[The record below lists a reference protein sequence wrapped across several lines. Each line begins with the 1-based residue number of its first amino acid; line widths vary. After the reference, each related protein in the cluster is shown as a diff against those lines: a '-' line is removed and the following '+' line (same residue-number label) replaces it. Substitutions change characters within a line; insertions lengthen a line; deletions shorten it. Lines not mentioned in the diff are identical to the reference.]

1 MQSILNRA
9 RNRATPPSV
18 LVLVAVALAVLPACG
33 AGNTGDVGDSLG
45 VESSNLTGV
54 PAAPSNLLA
63 AGVSASEIDLAWND
77 NSTNETGFK
86 VERATNHLGPFTQ
99 ITVTPANATT
109 YADRGLAVSTTY
121 YYRVR
126 ATNSSGNSTYSNTA
140 YATTPAWT
148 GQPDT
153 AGGSAYYGYT
163 VASAGDVNGDGY
175 ADVAIGAYH
184 YNGAAGKSVGKVY
197 VYLGERAGLSSTP
210 SWSVEGATAQDYLG
224 YSVASAGDVN
234 HDGYAD
240 LIVGATEGGK
250 YSGSTGGYALLY
262 LGGPRGLSTTA
273 QSLNK
278 PASSVQFGFSVASA
292 GDVNRD
298 GYADVIVG
306 DIRAGYGTGQ
316 ASLYL
321 GSKSGLSSSP
331 VWTVVGE
338 QSENNYGC
346 SVASAGDVNGD
357 GYADVLVGAEAYP
370 MGTGGYPIA
379 NGKVYLY
386 LGSARGLPTSASWT
400 VVGALTNLA
409 LGSAVASAGDINRDG
424 IADFV
429 LGGYNSYGG
438 RVYVFLGVRNGLPAK
453 TPNWDLAAPAGDG
466 DGAFGSS
473 VASGDVNGDGYSDVI
488 VGNSAGDAN
497 RGVIHVYR
505 GGSTGLSTVP
515 AWTAVG
521 EVSNPA
527 SYLGASSAVADVN
540 HDGYADV
547 VGGANHFNNNAGK
560 AYLFTRVAR

>member
-9 RNRATPPSV
+9 RNRATPPSFP
-18 LVLVAVALAVLPACG
+18 VLVAVALAVLPACG
-33 AGNTGDVGDSLG
+33 AGNTGDVGDSPG

-99 ITVTPANATT
+99 ITVTPASART
-109 YADRGLAVSTTY
+109 YADRGLTVSTTY

-126 ATNSSGNSTYSNTA
+126 ATNSSGNSNYSNTT

-153 AGGSAYYGYT
+153 AGGSAGYGYT

-175 ADVAIGAYH
+175 ADVAIGAYN
-184 YNGAAGKSVGKVY
+184 YQKGVGKVY
-197 VYLGERAGLSSTP
+197 VYLGGRAGLSSTP
-210 SWSVEGATAQDYLG
+210 SWSVEGATVGDYLG

-240 LIVGATEGGK
+240 LIVGVPQLGI
-250 YSGSTGGYALLY
+250 YNSPGGYASLY
-262 LGGPRGLSTTA
+262 LGGPGGLSTTA
-273 QSLNK
+273 QFLK
-278 PASSVQFGFSVASA
+278 PASTASFGSSVASA

-298 GYADVIVG
+298 GYADVIIG
-306 DIRAGYGTGQ
+306 DISAGLGTGR

-338 QSENNYGC
+338 ESENNYGC

-370 MGTGGYPIA
+370 RGTGEYPVA

-400 VVGALTNLA
+400 VVGEFTNLA

-429 LGGYNSYGG
+429 LGGSNGYGG

-453 TPNWDLAAPAGDG
+453 NPSWDLAAPATDG

-488 VGNSAGDAN
+488 VGNYAGDAN

-547 VGGANHFNNNAGK
+547 VGGAYHFNNSAGK